1 MIERKLSACMYTWCE
16 GEGGSNQ
23 SKPNV
28 HAVFLFFIDSQLE
41 KESDSASPIVT
52 WYLFIIHLFPALIL
66 NNDSILF
73 LS

>member
-1 MIERKLSACMYTWCE
+1 MYTWFE

-28 HAVFLFFIDSQLE
+28 HAVFLLFIDSELE
-41 KESDSASPIVT
+41 NESDSASSIVT
-52 WYLFIIHLFPALIL
+52 WYLFIIHLFPVLIL
-66 NNDSILF
+66 NNNSILF